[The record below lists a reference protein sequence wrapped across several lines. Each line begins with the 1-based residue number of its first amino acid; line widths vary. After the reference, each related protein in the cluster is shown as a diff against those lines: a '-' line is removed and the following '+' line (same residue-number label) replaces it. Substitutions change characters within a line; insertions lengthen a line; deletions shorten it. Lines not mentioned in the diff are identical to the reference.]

1 MRRALRSPATE
12 VAPLRRRL
20 RRRAYR
26 RLRALLALPDD
37 EQTAVIQALDDEA
50 AELYITLLTAR
61 ALYVDP
67 IDRGSGITEAKVAKY
82 PDRYRWPDE
91 TL

>member
-1 MRRALRSPATE
+1 M
-12 VAPLRRRL
+12 
-20 RRRAYR
+20 
-26 RLRALLALPDD
+26 
-37 EQTAVIQALDDEA
+37 IQALDDEA